1 MSDRQRK
8 EIVTNITPE
17 VVFWTVIA
25 LVLGILL
32 LIGFL
37 G

>member
-8 EIVTNITPE
+8 EIVTNIAPE